1 MAEKLLR
8 EFKFFD
14 QQSDLGPAGV
24 KVSAPSRSRADAGKL
39 SAEVDVQVVV
49 HDVIDFADHNLKFS
63 YITID

>member
-1 MAEKLLR
+1 MSEKLLR

-14 QQSDLGPAGV
+14 QQPDLGPAGV